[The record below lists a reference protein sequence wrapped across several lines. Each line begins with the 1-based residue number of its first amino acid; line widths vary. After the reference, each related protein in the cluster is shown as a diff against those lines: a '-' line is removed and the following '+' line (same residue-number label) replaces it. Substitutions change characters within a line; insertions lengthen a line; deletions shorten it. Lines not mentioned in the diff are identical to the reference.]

1 MPFDL
6 LKSMDSNLN
15 KEFDYF
21 KAQNL
26 SIDVTRGKPHSDQ
39 LDLSQSLLDSPL
51 KSWIVEGS
59 DLRNYGDPLGIMKA
73 RKLGAEILDGK
84 VETTLAGEQSSLL
97 LIYQMITALYLHGIK
112 VPWRSLNKPKIICP
126 VPGFDRHF
134 RIFED
139 FGIEMLSLPLEGDGP
154 DIDAYKEL
162 LNSHSNIVGIIAV
175 PKHSNPTGDIYSYE
189 KIQNIFEFGLAHSKD
204 FCFLF
209 DHAYIVHDL
218 EENLPTHPILN
229 IAEEAGALE
238 TTAVMTSFSK
248 VTFGGSGL
256 SFFSAGH
263 MLFNLMVKQRAAMII
278 CPDKINQQRHMQ
290 FLSTP
295 SAIKEHMRLHAAIL
309 KPKFL
314 LVQEKLSVIPSEMGS
329 FKIPAGG
336 YFVSFDTKLPIASR
350 VVEIANNLGVK
361 FTPAGSTYPYGKDP
375 ANSNIRIA
383 PSFLNIQDLS
393 IAMDVFLLSLKL
405 AHLEVN

>member
-59 DLRNYGDPLGIMKA
+59 DLRNYGDPLGIMEA
-73 RKLGAEILDGK
+73 RKLGAEILDSK

-278 CPDKINQQRHMQ
+278 CPDKINQQRHVQ
-290 FLSTP
+290 FLSTL